1 MSEIENDP
9 ILSQIVNIIDEHN
22 DNIPEGDYLA
32 IMNRLKIAFQNRPR
46 PELPSP
52 RNNPDEELQNFTR
65 VQTFI
70 KEAILNIQHWML
82 YFNGSPNP
90 KVIEYNMK
98 ILEDVNSDLNQ
109 FGVRYL
115 PHMYVPRKTTDE
127 YLRTILSNLDY
138 AKNILWEVKFYN
150 YITRTKQLELVT
162 KINSVNQAISAYL
175 RIVV

>member
-46 PELPSP
+46 PELPPP
-52 RNNPDEELQNFTR
+52 RNNPDEELQKFTR

-82 YFNGSPNP
+82 YFQGGPNP

-98 ILEDVNSDLNQ
+98 ILEDVNSYLSQ
-109 FGVRYL
+109 FGVAYI
-115 PHMYVPRKTTDE
+115 PDIYVPRKTTDE
-127 YLRTILSNLDY
+127 YLRTILNDLDI
-138 AKNILWEVKFYN
+138 ARNILWEVKFYN

-162 KINSVNQAISAYL
+162 KINSVNQAM
-175 RIVV
+175 RNMF